1 MMVIREVSHQQNSER
16 IFGSRT
22 LPEREGSFEKKKERE
37 KVKAQRKQTFA
48 PLKPFL
54 GNIRIQ
60 KILEII
66 SPSSSQ
72 LWPII
77 RIS

>member
-1 MMVIREVSHQQNSER
+1 MVMCEVSHQPHPER

-22 LPEREGSFEKKKERE
+22 LQKREGNFEKKKGRE
-37 KVKAQRKQTFA
+37 KVKAEKKQTFA
-48 PLKPFL
+48 PLIPFL

-66 SPSSSQ
+66 FPKQ
-72 LWPII
+72 FFA
-77 RIS
+77 